1 MDSATHPA
9 LRHRG
14 ETCASSGSVQPESP
28 DLKVET
34 SREEGG
40 GGEEGR
46 GEGRGEWGGGEA
58 AYK

>member
-40 GGEEGR
+40 RRGG
-46 GEGRGEWGGGEA
+46 GEGRGERGVGGGGGGL
-58 AYK
+58 

>member
-28 DLKVET
+28 DPKVET

-40 GGEEGR
+40 GGEGR
-46 GEGRGEWGGGEA
+46 GERGVGWGGGG

>member
-34 SREEGG
+34 SREEGRR
-40 GGEEGR
+40 GGER
-46 GEGRGEWGGGEA
+46 GEGSGGGGRRPISD
-58 AYK
+58 